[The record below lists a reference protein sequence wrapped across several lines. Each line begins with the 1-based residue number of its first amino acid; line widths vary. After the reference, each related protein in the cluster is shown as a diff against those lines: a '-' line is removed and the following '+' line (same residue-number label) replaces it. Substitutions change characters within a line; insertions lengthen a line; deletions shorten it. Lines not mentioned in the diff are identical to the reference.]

1 MTQSAN
7 RLEIASRYVN
17 IATELPGFEA
27 MVLSGSE
34 ALGVSDSK
42 SDLDL
47 VGFYSRLPVEEIC
60 DALQGAGESLK
71 LTVDAGTRFWWK
83 CTTEGVDVDIGF
95 IAVSTME
102 DVFRDVL
109 DQSRPTPLWKQ
120 VSIRGIQECK
130 TLAGEELVFRWKTR
144 CSDYPRSLRIAA
156 TESHLPL
163 QSLGYSA
170 RDLTRRGGSLYAT
183 QVLVETIE
191 KLFGIWLALNE
202 QFHPGDL
209 KRWDV
214 VLKKMRLVPEE
225 LQHRLENIVCA
236 PLERSLVELK
246 QIASSTLDLVERELP
261 EVDVTETRK
270 FFSANVS

>member
-47 VGFYSRLPVEEIC
+47 VSFYSRLPVEEIC

-120 VSIRGIQECK
+120 VSIILS
-130 TLAGEELVFRWKTR
+130 TTDFFRR
-144 CSDYPRSLRIAA
+144 FRRL
-156 TESHLPL
+156 TE
-163 QSLGYSA
+163 
-170 RDLTRRGGSLYAT
+170 
-183 QVLVETIE
+183 
-191 KLFGIWLALNE
+191 KIWT
-202 QFHPGDL
+202 PIS
-209 KRWDV
+209 WV
-214 VLKKMRLVPEE
+214 
-225 LQHRLENIVCA
+225 
-236 PLERSLVELK
+236 
-246 QIASSTLDLVERELP
+246 SSNR
-261 EVDVTETRK
+261 
-270 FFSANVS
+270 